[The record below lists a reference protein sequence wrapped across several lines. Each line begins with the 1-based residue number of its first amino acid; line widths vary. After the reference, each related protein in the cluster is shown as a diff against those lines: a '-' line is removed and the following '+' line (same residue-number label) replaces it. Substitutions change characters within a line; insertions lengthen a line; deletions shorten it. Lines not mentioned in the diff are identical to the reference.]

1 MNVKD
6 LMVMNLKEIIESIN
20 IEDYFRFRI
29 GIEYTEST
37 VKIISLNNETLSTSL
52 LKELLLFN
60 NLKLI
65 SIDEYYRYYDEEDSV
80 YRETT
85 MWEFSH

>member
-1 MNVKD
+1 
-6 LMVMNLKEIIESIN
+6 MVMNLKEIIESVN
-20 IEDYFRFRI
+20 IKDYFRFRI
-29 GIEYTEST
+29 KIEYTEST

-60 NLKLI
+60 NFKLI
-65 SIDEYYRYYDEEDSV
+65 SIDEYYRYYDEEDSA

>member
-1 MNVKD
+1 
-6 LMVMNLKEIIESIN
+6 MNLKEIIESVN
-20 IEDYFRFRI
+20 VKDYFRFRVK
-29 GIEYTEST
+29 IEYTEST

-60 NLKLI
+60 NLKH
-65 SIDEYYRYYDEEDSV
+65 EEDSA

>member
-1 MNVKD
+1 
-6 LMVMNLKEIIESIN
+6 MNLKEIIESVN
-20 IEDYFRFRI
+20 IKDYFRFRI
-29 GIEYTEST
+29 KIEYTEST

-65 SIDEYYRYYDEEDSV
+65 SIDEYYRYYDEEDSA
-80 YRETT
+80 YRETK
-85 MWEFSH
+85 MWDFSH